1 VHRRSLLPC
10 IAMCLLFA
18 AALLGCSSYE
28 YRLPKSPA
36 AEGPSF
42 HGGSVA
48 TGAADV
54 DRDVVAEPGPAEPM
68 MEMEESSGGAGG
80 RARFLPP
87 PPPAPV
93 FAKNGG
99 PPPKRGEMGAPGHD
113 GRDKKGGEAGKD
125 ASKANDAPPGQPTP
139 PPKDVQPQDP
149 GVQAITGPMLIY
161 NATVY
166 MAVFEAKAAIDATLK
181 LARDM
186 GGYLVRRDDQTI
198 VIRVPAAKYRE
209 ALDAVG
215 KLGDVIHR
223 EESVQDVTDEFL
235 DMQVRLQNAR
245 ALRARLEQLLA
256 QAKNVEEALMVER
269 ELARVTEEIER
280 FEGRL
285 KLLRELVMFSTI
297 TIEFKPRP
305 VDQIQSNIRLPF
317 EWLDQLGLSQLLSL

>member
-1 VHRRSLLPC
+1 V
-10 IAMCLLFA
+10 AW
-18 AALLGCSSYE
+18 LLGCSSYA
-28 YRLPKSPA
+28 YKLPA
-36 AEGPSF
+36 AAPQDSTVTGASF
-42 HGGSVA
+42 HDGAESADADGMADARDEPMLEAEESAPAGGS
-48 TGAADV
+48 
-54 DRDVVAEPGPAEPM
+54 P
-68 MEMEESSGGAGG
+68 
-80 RARFLPP
+80 RFLPP

-93 FAKNGG
+93 FAKAG
-99 PPPKRGEMGAPGHD
+99 PAKKGGEMGASGKESADRKPGDATKAPATH
-113 GRDKKGGEAGKD
+113 D
-125 ASKANDAPPGQPTP
+125 ASSQPTP
-139 PPKDVQPQDP
+139 PPAGAKASDT
-149 GVQAITGPMLIY
+149 GVQAITAPLLIY

-166 MAVFEAKAAIDATLK
+166 MAVYEAKAAIDATVK

-186 GGYLVRRDDQTI
+186 GGYLVRRNDQTI
-198 VIRVPAAKYRE
+198 IVRVPAAKYRE

-235 DMQVRLQNAR
+235 DLQVRVQNAR
-245 ALRARLEQLLA
+245 ALRQRLEQLLA

-285 KLLRELVMFSTI
+285 KLLRELVAFSTI

-305 VDQIQSNIRLPF
+305 VDQIQPNIRLPF

>member
-1 VHRRSLLPC
+1 VRRRSLLPC
-10 IAMCLLFA
+10 IAMCLLVV

-28 YRLPKSPA
+28 YRIPKSPA
-36 AEGPSF
+36 AEGPSY
-42 HGGSVA
+42 HGGGVA

-54 DRDVVAEPGPAEPM
+54 DRDVVAEPSPAEPM

-99 PPPKRGEMGAPGHD
+99 PPKKGELGAPGHD

-125 ASKANDAPPGQPTP
+125 GGKANDAPPSLPTP
-139 PPKDVQPQDP
+139 PPKDVKPQDA
-149 GVQAITGPMLIY
+149 GVQAITAPMLIY
-161 NATVY
+161 NATIT
-166 MAVFEAKAAIDATLK
+166 MAVFEAKAAIDGTLK

-235 DMQVRLQNAR
+235 DMQVRLQNAI

-269 ELARVTEEIER
+269 ELGRVTEEIER

-285 KLLRELVMFSTI
+285 KLLRELVAFSTI
-297 TIEFKPRP
+297 TIEFRPRA